1 MGLSNSVKESLD
13 EAQSQLKNALAY
25 AARQEAPYVMVGI
38 AKVIHE
44 IDMIKKTDS
53 AHEQLQKF
61 INQINPDI
69 QL

>member
-1 MGLSNSVKESLD
+1 MALSNSVEESLN
-13 EAQSQLKNALAY
+13 EAQSQLKNALSY

-38 AKVIHE
+38 ARMIND
-44 IDMIKKTDS
+44 IDMIKKTD
-53 AHEQLQKF
+53 AVQDQLQNF